1 MRLFSVA
8 VAATMAS
15 PVAPEVAHFFEHRGR
30 AFRFH
35 AKERVIRNLLFSA
48 LRCGNNLSLYLSV
61 IKYRQ
66 AWTFGYPVFILSTIN
81 NHLPHFATSATYLN
95 YSRFPAP
102 STASWLFPAG
112 GNFDR

>member
-48 LRCGNNLSLYLSV
+48 FRCGNNLSLYLSV
-61 IKYRQ
+61 IKYLDVLIHV
-66 AWTFGYPVFILSTIN
+66 PIS
-81 NHLPHFATSATYLN
+81 SATRSYGDHERVELLL
-95 YSRFPAP
+95 RHGEGCLLRAQRR
-102 STASWLFPAG
+102 TL
-112 GNFDR
+112 